1 MKLHKVHSE
10 PNTSELMYLV
20 LEKLCALTE
29 TVNELKEE
37 KKELEEKINV
47 IYNFFAEEK
56 EPVTKKRLTKKEQL
70 ALDVENKNKEIK
82 KLSMQRLQSKTK
94 ALSS

>member
-1 MKLHKVHSE
+1 
-10 PNTSELMYLV
+10 MYLV